1 MGNWW
6 LFDAWEMKFSLFLLT
21 LVGSSSGAVQIGS
34 CMPEETGLIVE
45 RRSYECFPP
54 ENIENRASR
63 CSVSRSVCGCNEVN
77 TTTTGYW
84 EWIDTFHGP
93 EVWARSGEGGWDCW
107 EYYCSRQENWY
118 AKGTIE
124 PTITTFPC
132 CPNTCNYD
140 VCRYDFE
147 SDGSGYVN
155 YYQPPYAWRWGA
167 REVDWGLCWA
177 GQARDGWCWW
187 TPEACCPESPRLCIG
202 HPWEAP

>member
-118 AKGTIE
+118 AKGTTTNHPMPGAGVPEKSIGVSAGLGRHGMDGVGGL
-124 PTITTFPC
+124 PRHAVLSHRVSASGTPGKPLDCCVLITT
-132 CPNTCNYD
+132 
-140 VCRYDFE
+140 
-147 SDGSGYVN
+147 
-155 YYQPPYAWRWGA
+155 
-167 REVDWGLCWA
+167 
-177 GQARDGWCWW
+177 
-187 TPEACCPESPRLCIG
+187 
-202 HPWEAP
+202 